1 MYSQQVPVSFRI
13 TMASLG
19 PQVTVDPSSDNRNT
33 VMLVHEKDG
42 EFALCTLIPCK
53 QEQQPLDIVLKE
65 GDTIHLRVHGEN
77 PVHLVGYYIDDMEEP
92 ALGDEYDSEM
102 MSEGESLNSDNME
115 SEEEDSE
122 LDEYER
128 EPGETDESEYSTSEE
143 DAEFSDEDHKVRKER
158 KNKPKISVVDSDGET
173 LSEDEDDEDDEE
185 DDSED
190 DSAFDSEDDEEIDSD
205 EIDSDDYSSDLDS
218 DEMDS
223 EEDDDEDDDDDSE
236 GSEEESEEEEVAP
249 KRKADAKP
257 AANLSPKKAK
267 VVEASPAAK
276 KPVETP
282 KAKESTP
289 VSTPTQKSKEQ
300 TPKATPTQ
308 QPQQAKSKEATPQG
322 AKKENVKPAA
332 ASPASAN
339 MASKT
344 LQGGVTVQDVSLGE
358 GIKAQ
363 KGRQVTISY
372 TLDGKQANA
381 QFVVGD
387 MSQTIRGLDTG
398 IIGMALGGQRKVVIP
413 AAALQEGEGKA
424 LAGLPKN
431 KDVTLTVK
439 LEKVVNLK

>member
-65 GDTIHLRVHGEN
+65 GDTIHLRVHGDN
-77 PVHLVGYYIDDMEEP
+77 PVHLVGYYIDDNEEP

-128 EPGETDESEYSTSEE
+128 EPGETDESDYSTSEDE
-143 DAEFSDEDHKVRKER
+143 AEFSDEDRKLKKDR
-158 KNKPKISVVDSDGET
+158 KNKPKIRVVDSEGET
-173 LSEDEDDEDDEE
+173 VSEDEDDEDDDEE

-205 EIDSDDYSSDLDS
+205 EIDSDDYSSDMDS
-218 DEMDS
+218 DEMESEDD
-223 EEDDDEDDDDDSE
+223 EEDEE
-236 GSEEESEEEEVAP
+236 SEEESEEEEVAP
-249 KRKADAKP
+249 KRKADTKP

-267 VVEASPAAK
+267 TVEASPAAK
-276 KPVETP
+276 KPLETP
-282 KAKESTP
+282 KTAKESTP

-308 QPQQAKSKEATPQG
+308 QPQQKSKEATPQG

-339 MASKT
+339 MASKS
-344 LQGGVTVQDVSLGE
+344 LQGGVTIQDVSMGE

-381 QFVVGD
+381 QFIVGD
-387 MSQTIRGLDTG
+387 MSQTLRGLDTG